1 MGLVIVAAMAASIGL
16 GLAAERGLGE
26 RRALLLSKRVL
37 GFMFWVLIPFVTFFT
52 LARLHITAGVGAGLV
67 LAYAELAVVG
77 AAAWLIGTRVL
88 RLPRPS
94 VGALIV
100 VVTVVNTGYLGLP
113 FVTALLGSDDL
124 PPAIAFDSL
133 VSGPMFYVVG
143 LAIGAAFGTRAGRSR
158 AERVRTY
165 VVRNPPLLAAVAGLL
180 APASVA
186 PAAVVDAVHVVIYTL
201 LVTGFFALGVNL
213 AVEAEEGFLR
223 LPMTPPVAVAVAL
236 RLVAAPALMA
246 LLSAIII
253 TVPHA
258 YLLQAA
264 MPSGINSLVV
274 AHSSGLDLR
283 LTSSALAWTTVIGVF
298 TVIGLSL
305 LL

>member
-1 MGLVIVAAMAASIGL
+1 V
-16 GLAAERGLGE
+16 
-26 RRALLLSKRVL
+26 
-37 GFMFWVLIPFVTFFT
+37 
-52 LARLHITAGVGAGLV
+52 
-67 LAYAELAVVG
+67 
-77 AAAWLIGTRVL
+77 IGTRVL

-100 VVTVVNTGYLGLP
+100 VVIVVNTGYLGLP
-113 FVTALLGSDDL
+113 LVTALLGSDDL

-143 LAIGAAFGTRAGRSR
+143 LAVGAAFGTRAGQSR
-158 AERVRTY
+158 AERARTY
-165 VVRNPPLLAAVAGLL
+165 LLRNPPLLAAIAGLL

-186 PAAVVDAVHVVIYTL
+186 PGPVVDAVHVVIYSL
-201 LVTGFFALGVNL
+201 LVLGFFALGVNL

-223 LPMTPPVAVAVAL
+223 LPMTPPVAVAVLL
-236 RLVAAPALMA
+236 RLVAAPALLA

-253 TVPHA
+253 GVPHA

-274 AHSSGLDLR
+274 AHNFGLDLR
-283 LTSSALAWTTVIGVF
+283 LTSSALAWTTAFGV
-298 TVIGLSL
+298 VSAVGLSL
-305 LL
+305 VL